1 MEMKVGL
8 IKENG
13 ELAGAM
19 VMIVDDNG
27 IPTILGGIDEPI
39 DVKVIN
45 RNQLMNGLHQLPQEF
60 LMTVDQNSAYEAPA
74 FIEEIGNEGRID
86 LIE

>member
-13 ELAGAM
+13 ELIGAM
-19 VMIVDDNG
+19 VMIVGDDG
-27 IPTILGGIDEPI
+27 IPTILGGIDEPV

-45 RNQLMNGLHQLPQEF
+45 RDQLMNGLHQLPQEF

-74 FIEEIGNEGRID
+74 FIEEIDHEGHID